1 MMMMMM
7 GNSLILLISI
17 IGSFSNLVHSE
28 KTKRKNESVVFVCFF
43 WRQKYN
49 FQLKVG
55 SLINNE
61 MQKKRNVKNSE
72 TKH

>member
-43 WRQKYN
+43 
-49 FQLKVG
+49 G
-55 SLINNE
+55 A
-61 MQKKRNVKNSE
+61 KNTISNS
-72 TKH
+72 KLVV